1 MSALA
6 RCSRLVV
13 AAALGALLGS
23 CARAPEGP
31 ATLPPPPAATPSPA
45 PAAPAAPKPVAAS
58 PAAPDTVPSAAALA
72 VLATIP
78 EPLGDAPRGKKGKD
92 DTATRPSAPPAPSA
106 PVSIPAPAE
115 MADSLQAGEVSP
127 PSDAPSRPVAAASAT
142 DTASIPVPAPTR
154 ALGQDAPVLPPT
166 PLAPSAPPAPPA
178 LASSVVTPPA
188 SAPAQPAAEPIE
200 SAAAADTCWRVQV
213 GAPSVR
219 AKAARLRSAAE
230 SQLLM
235 RMVVEHERGLWKV
248 RTQDCVNRTTAES
261 LKARALASGFQGV
274 FLVRY
279 VKRP

>member
-1 MSALA
+1 MNATLRLA
-6 RCSRLVV
+6 RFAIPAALVV
-13 AAALGALLGS
+13 ALTS
-23 CARAPEGP
+23 CASAPQEP
-31 ATLPPPPAATPSPA
+31 ASLPAPPAATPKPAVTAPA
-45 PAAPAAPKPVAAS
+45 PPKPVAAS

-92 DTATRPSAPPAPSA
+92 APAAPSAPK

-115 MADSLQAGEVSP
+115 MADSLQSGEVSP
-127 PSDAPSRPVAAASAT
+127 PSDAPAKPTASSNAP
-142 DTASIPVPAPTR
+142 DPASIPVPAPTR

-166 PLAPSAPPAPPA
+166 PPAPVTPVAPAAAPPAAAPP
-178 LASSVVTPPA
+178 SST
-188 SAPAQPAAEPIE
+188 PAQPAAEPIE

-261 LKARALASGFQGV
+261 LKARALASGFPGV

>member
-1 MSALA
+1 VRATTRVA
-6 RCSRLVV
+6 RFLLP
-13 AAALGALLGS
+13 AGLLALLVS
-23 CARAPEGP
+23 CAPAPQGP
-31 ATLPPPPAATPSPA
+31 ASLPAPPAATPAATTPA
-45 PAAPAAPKPVAAS
+45 VPATPKPVVAS
-58 PAAPDTVPSAAALA
+58 PAAPDTVPSPAALA
-72 VLATIP
+72 VLASIP
-78 EPLGDAPRGKKGKD
+78 EPLGDTPRGKKGKD
-92 DTATRPSAPPAPSA
+92 APGTPPPAPK

-115 MADSLQAGEVSP
+115 MADSLQSGEVSA
-127 PSDAPSRPVAAASAT
+127 PSDAPAKPVAATNTS

-154 ALGQDAPVLPPT
+154 ALGQDAPALPPT
-166 PLAPSAPPAPPA
+166 PAAPAPPA
-178 LASSVVTPPA
+178 AEPPA
-188 SAPAQPAAEPIE
+188 TPAQPAAEPIE

-219 AKAARLRSAAE
+219 AKAARLRAAAE

-279 VKRP
+279 IKRP

>member
-1 MSALA
+1 MRALA
-6 RCSRLVV
+6 RAVRL
-13 AAALGALLGS
+13 ATPAALLALLAS
-23 CARAPEGP
+23 CAPLAQEP
-31 ATLPPPPAATPSPA
+31 ASLPAPPAATPP
-45 PAAPAAPKPVAAS
+45 PAASETPKPVAAS

-78 EPLGDAPRGKKGKD
+78 EPLGAAPARDGAREKKPRG
-92 DTATRPSAPPAPSA
+92 TVTPPPV

-115 MADSLQAGEVSP
+115 MADSLQAGENSP
-127 PSDAPSRPVAAASAT
+127 PTDAPAKAVAASSP
-142 DTASIPVPAPTR
+142 DTAGIPVPAPTR

-166 PLAPSAPPAPPA
+166 PAPPAA
-178 LASSVVTPPA
+178 TPPA
-188 SAPAQPAAEPIE
+188 AEPSGAPAQPVAEPIE
-200 SAAAADTCWRVQV
+200 SPAAADTCWRVQV

-219 AKAARLRSAAE
+219 AKASRLRAAAE

-248 RTQDCVNRTTAES
+248 RTQDCVNRATAES

>member
-1 MSALA
+1 M
-6 RCSRLVV
+6 R
-13 AAALGALLGS
+13 AAARAARFPIPAALLALLVS
-23 CARAPEGP
+23 CARAPQGP
-31 ATLPPPPAATPSPA
+31 ASLPAPPAAAPK
-45 PAAPAAPKPVAAS
+45 PAATTPAVPATPKPVAAS
-58 PAAPDTVPSAAALA
+58 PAAPDTVPSPAAVA
-72 VLATIP
+72 VLASIP
-78 EPLGDAPRGKKGKD
+78 EPLGEAPRGKKGKD
-92 DTATRPSAPPAPSA
+92 APATPAPK

-127 PSDAPSRPVAAASAT
+127 PTDAPAKPAVPSNAS
-142 DTASIPVPAPTR
+142 DTSSIPVPAPTR
-154 ALGQDAPVLPPT
+154 ALGQDAPALPPT
-166 PLAPSAPPAPPA
+166 PAAPPAAATPVAEPPA
-178 LASSVVTPPA
+178 T
-188 SAPAQPAAEPIE
+188 PAQPAAEPIE
-200 SAAAADTCWRVQV
+200 GAAAADTCWRVQV

-279 VKRP
+279 IKRP